1 MQLTS
6 QRVIDIPQTSSRS
19 TSQEHDSDPQV
30 NEALL
35 NHHQHHSTAIGASS
49 STIDSTDCTSL
60 GSMGTNERK
69 SLLPNK
75 GNNMRLGYIDHRFTT
90 SNGDPSTEFSAV
102 PTTPP
107 STYDHMLEE
116 LNVVSHDESAINGR
130 RDSVNNP
137 SNSFILTS
145 LEHLELSEEVTIECT
160 DPNCQDNYL
169 CNEQLLQQRQQNEAS
184 LNEFNNFQEFVE
196 HSRIINQNLR
206 NNEVNN
212 SECEDECEDDNRKES
227 IDSTELLLSKKMTT
241 STTSASTAHET
252 TNLMENCRGDCAQ
265 CESGHYNEECNA
277 ECNTIGNGSTNRG
290 GNDFFDPLINHG
302 GYCSGESHYNQENGH
317 NQLQDEC
324 QGSQYDSDMDGNGG
338 WSQHPQLSNSHNH
351 EHQLQQQ
358 QQSQNYEYEYSSQQP
373 TGERS
378 VTPEIISNKSSKEIY
393 KDLAK
398 QWGITCKMSDTCRCM
413 ECQGHYFDCEYD
425 DNEHQKT
432 DGGLGAGTPMF
443 ISEVMHGSA
452 CNIL

>member
-1 MQLTS
+1 MAPFKLKF
-6 QRVIDIPQTSSRS
+6 RMGSSRS

-35 NHHQHHSTAIGASS
+35 NYHQHHSTAIGASS

-75 GNNMRLGYIDHRFTT
+75 TNNMRLGYIDHRFTT
-90 SNGDPSTEFSAV
+90 SNDEPTTESTAV
-102 PTTPP
+102 PTTPL
-107 STYDHMLEE
+107 STYDYMLEE
-116 LNVVSHDESAINGR
+116 LKVISHEENAINDR
-130 RDSVNNP
+130 RDSLNNP
-137 SNSFILTS
+137 RNNIILSS
-145 LEHLELSEEVTIECT
+145 LEHLALNEEVTIECT

-169 CNEQLLQQRQQNEAS
+169 CNEQLLQQREQNAS
-184 LNEFNNFQEFVE
+184 LNEFNNFHEFIE
-196 HSRIINQNLR
+196 QSRIINQNIR

-212 SECEDECEDDNRKES
+212 SEGEDECEEDNRKES
-227 IDSTELLLSKKMTT
+227 IDSTELLISAKMTT

-252 TNLMENCRGDCAQ
+252 TNLVDNCRGDCEQ
-265 CESGHYNEECNA
+265 CEADHYNEECN
-277 ECNTIGNGSTNRG
+277 EDCNTSGNGKTNRSG
-290 GNDFFDPLINHG
+290 NSNDFFDPLINHG
-302 GYCSGESHYNQENGH
+302 GYCSEVSHYNQESGD

-324 QGSQYDSDMDGNGG
+324 QGSQWDTDADGS
-338 WSQHPQLSNSHNH
+338 WSQHQEMSNSHSH

-358 QQSQNYEYEYSSQQP
+358 QQSQTYDYEYGTQQP
-373 TGERS
+373 TQERS
-378 VTPEIISNKSSKEIY
+378 ITPEIISNKSSKEIY

-398 QWGITCKMSDTCRCM
+398 QWGITCKMSDACRCM

-452 CNIL
+452 CSIL